1 MDSSEFLESILL
13 SVKKSLGLPDDYTPF
28 DPDVIM
34 HINSAFFTLNQLGV
48 GTDHV
53 FSIEDSDSKWSDF
66 VENDMIGSVRQYVFL
81 KVRTLFDPPSNSIT
95 MEAFNSQLRE
105 LEWRMNVFAEDREEE

>member
-28 DPDVIM
+28 DPDVVM

-48 GTDHV
+48 GTASV
-53 FSIEDSDSKWSDF
+53 FSIEDSESKWTDF
-66 VENDMIGSVRQYVFL
+66 VEDAMIGSVRQYVFL

-105 LEWRMNVFAEDREEE
+105 LEWRMTVFVEDREED